1 MSRSTKCRPRK
12 TGTEVRNIV
21 SRNVIFILI
30 CGIIV
35 LVAAFMNFFES
46 HDSSF
51 SKYILF
57 LSAILILAVAG
68 MLHAMDQKSG
78 N

>member
-1 MSRSTKCRPRK
+1 MESRPKKKQDTK
-12 TGTEVRNIV
+12 VRTIV
-21 SRNVIFILI
+21 SRNVIFILV

-35 LVAAFMNFFES
+35 LVAAFVNFFES
-46 HDSSF
+46 PDNSF
-51 SKYILF
+51 AKYILF

-68 MLHAMDQKSG
+68 MLYAADQKSG